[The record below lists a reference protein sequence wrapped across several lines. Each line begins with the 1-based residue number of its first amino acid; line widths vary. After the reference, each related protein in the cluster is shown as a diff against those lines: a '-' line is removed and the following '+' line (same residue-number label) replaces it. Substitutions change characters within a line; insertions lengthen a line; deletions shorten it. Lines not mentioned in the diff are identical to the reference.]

1 MNRSCLLSKMIG
13 EKLMI
18 WNINRYSNM
27 YCLYLFTIEMKTI
40 MNIHNIYEESI
51 SLGVGGVNDRSI

>member
-1 MNRSCLLSKMIG
+1 
-13 EKLMI
+13 
-18 WNINRYSNM
+18 M

-51 SLGVGGVNDRSI
+51 SLGVGGVNDRSV